1 MNISNKGIELIKKY
15 EGCRLSSY
23 KCPAGV
29 WTIGYG
35 HTTGAREG
43 MKITLK
49 EANIFLQNDLKIHE
63 KNVAKLVKVP
73 LNQNQFDA
81 LVSFEFNVGIS
92 NFQKSTLLKKLNKN
106 DFIGASGEFEKWIYA
121 NHKPLL
127 GLAKR
132 RKAEKELFLLKQF

>member
-35 HTTGAREG
+35 HTKGVREG
-43 MKITLK
+43 MNITLK

-63 KNVAKLVKVP
+63 KNVEKLVKVS

-132 RKAEKELFLLKQF
+132 RKAEKELFLLK

>member
-35 HTTGAREG
+35 HTKGVREG
-43 MKITLK
+43 MNITLK

>member
-35 HTTGAREG
+35 HTKGVREG
-43 MKITLK
+43 MNITLK

-132 RKAEKELFLLKQF
+132 RKAEKELFLLK

>member
-1 MNISNKGIELIKKY
+1 MNISNKGIELIKKF
-15 EGCRLSSY
+15 EGCSLSSY

-35 HTTGAREG
+35 HIKNTKEG

-63 KNVAKLVKVP
+63 KNVEKLVKVP
-73 LNQNQFDA
+73 LSQNQFDA

-132 RKAEKELFLLKQF
+132 RKAEKELFLLK